1 MKIIDI
7 SVPLYP
13 GMATYPGDPTVEFR
27 PWPGKDWALT
37 EITLGTHTG
46 THADAPRHVFKNGAR
61 IDELPLEKFV
71 GPCRVLDMTHVKHAI
86 ELRDLQAARIK
97 KGERILVKT
106 RNSLRSPEVFRPDY
120 VYLSGDATQY
130 LAKLP
135 ITLFGIDAF
144 SVKQR
149 GSGDRRPH
157 TVLLK
162 KKIVILERLALQSV
176 KAGAYFLAALPLRLR
191 GLDGS
196 PVRAILLQG
205 KGVSI

>member
-7 SVPLYP
+7 SVPLHP
-13 GMATYPGDPTVEFR
+13 KMATYPGDPKVTFK

-37 EITLGTHTG
+37 ELTLGTHTG
-46 THADAPRHVFKNGAR
+46 THVDAPRHVFKNGTR
-61 IDELPLEKFV
+61 IDELPLEKFI
-71 GPCRVLDMTHVKHAI
+71 GPCRVLDMTHVKRAI
-86 ELRDLQAARIK
+86 ELKDLKAARIK

-106 RNSLRSPEVFRPDY
+106 RNSLRSQEVFRPDY
-120 VYLSGDATQY
+120 VYLSGDATEY

-144 SVKQR
+144 SVKER
-149 GSGDRRPH
+149 GSGDLRPH

-162 KKIVILERLALQSV
+162 KDIVILERINLKNVTPGKYTLV
-176 KAGAYFLAALPLRLR
+176 ALPLKLK

-196 PVRAILLQG
+196 PVRAVLL
-205 KGVSI
+205 K

>member
-7 SVPLYP
+7 SVPLHP
-13 GMATYPGDPTVEFR
+13 GMAIYPGDPKVVFR
-27 PWPGKDWALT
+27 PWPGKEWSLT

-46 THADAPRHVFKNGAR
+46 THADAPRHVFQNGKR
-61 IDELPLEKFV
+61 IDELPLKKFI
-71 GPCRVLDMTHVKHAI
+71 GPCRVLDMTHVSRAI
-86 ELRDLQAARIK
+86 ELYDLKAAHIK

-106 RNSLRSPEVFRPDY
+106 RNSLRSQEIFRPDY
-120 VYLSGDATQY
+120 VYLSGDATAY

-135 ITLFGIDAF
+135 IALFGIDAF

-149 GSGDRRPH
+149 GSGDLRPH

-162 KKIVILERLALQSV
+162 KNIVILERINLKDVVPGKYTL
-176 KAGAYFLAALPLRLR
+176 LALPLKLK

-196 PVRAILLQG
+196 PVRAVLLA
-205 KGVSI
+205 